1 MASPQIFITGA
12 TGYVGGSILAK
23 LLEPS
28 QSGKWDITALVRS
41 EDAVSKL
48 KQMGVKTIIGSLEN
62 EELLI
67 KTVGEADAVINTAD
81 SDNLAAVQ
89 SIIKGLKQSKR
100 THKIFL
106 HNSGTAIM
114 ADMARGDYPSGKVYS
129 DMKMDEIHAPPLQLP
144 HRNVDDYIFQNSQGI
159 QSIIICPPTIY
170 GVGTGQFKRLSK
182 KVPGFIKAFLGFL
195 GFGYTATI
203 GYGTN
208 IWSHVH
214 IEDLTNFYLLVL
226 EKALIGQASTG
237 KDGFYFC
244 ESGEHAWK
252 DIVVRIAKELY
263 KHNAI
268 KQAEIG
274 KYTTEE
280 VDKYFGMIGWIGIG
294 SNSCSSA
301 DKARKL
307 GWKPKN
313 ERINVFDSI
322 TQEVEVMLDIKPA
335 STTSC
340 NVWGA
345 IKKVFEGSGSKQVK
359 A

>member
-1 MASPQIFITGA
+1 MAPTKIFLTGA

-23 LLEPS
+23 LLESS

-41 EDAVSKL
+41 EENAVKL
-48 KQMGVKTIIGSLEN
+48 RQMGVKTIIGDLEN
-62 EELLI
+62 EEILI
-67 KTVGEADAVINTAD
+67 KAVGEADAVINAAD
-81 SDNLAAVQ
+81 SDNLAAIQ
-89 SIIKGLKQSKR
+89 SIIRGLKQSKR

-106 HNSGTAIM
+106 QNSGSAIM
-114 ADMARGDYPSGKVYS
+114 ADMARGDYPSEKVYS
-129 DMKMDEIHAPPLQLP
+129 DLKMNEIHELPLQLP

-170 GVGTGQFKRLSK
+170 GVGTGQFKRVSQQ
-182 KVPGFIKAFLGFL
+182 VPGLIKAFL

-203 GYGTN
+203 GNGTN

-214 IEDLTNFYLLVL
+214 IEDLANLYLLVL
-226 EKALIGQASTG
+226 EKALIGQAATG

-252 DIVVRIAKELY
+252 DIVARIAKELS

-268 KQAEIG
+268 KQAEVG

-294 SNSCSSA
+294 SNSRSSA

-307 GWKPKN
+307 GWKPKAG
-313 ERINVFDSI
+313 RISVFDSI
-322 TQEVEVMLDIKPA
+322 EKEVEVILDIKPA

-340 NVWGA
+340 SVWGA
-345 IKKVFEGSGSKQVK
+345 IKKVFGGSGSKQVK